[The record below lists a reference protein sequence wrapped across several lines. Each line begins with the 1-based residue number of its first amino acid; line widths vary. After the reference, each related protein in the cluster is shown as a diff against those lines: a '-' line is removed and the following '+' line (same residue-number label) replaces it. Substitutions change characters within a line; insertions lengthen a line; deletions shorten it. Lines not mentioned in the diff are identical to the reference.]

1 VTVRLG
7 VDVGGTFTKAV
18 AVDAATGELVAQ
30 AIVPTSHAAVDGI
43 AEGVVA
49 SIAAARLRVDAAG
62 AGPIAMV
69 GHSTSL
75 AVNALLEGDLPVI
88 GLIGIGRAP
97 DLGVARKRTDV
108 GAIELAPGRLL
119 RPIYRFVDVTG
130 GLAAERVEAVLDD
143 LVASGAAAIAVSEAF
158 SVDDPT
164 AERAFLEAAAK
175 RGLPACAGHELTG
188 LLGLELR
195 TVSSV
200 VNAAILPRARATADV
215 VSTGLARAGIDAPLV
230 ILRGDGGAT
239 DLEGFAAMP
248 LRSLF
253 SGPAASL
260 AGVLHSTAVNDA
272 VVLEVGGTSTN
283 VSIVRG
289 GRPRLA
295 YVRVGNQATCL
306 RSVDVWVAGVAG
318 GSMARIGRGKV
329 TAVGPRSAH
338 IAGLPYAAY
347 SPVAAMGSGTPVLIA
362 PLAGD
367 LDDHLALDTEAGRV
381 ALTSTCAANALGRVA
396 PGSYADA
403 TSDAAA
409 RAFESAARGLG
420 MNGRKLAEAVLT
432 TAAGE
437 LVQTLRATARA
448 AGLDLRRIPLIGVGG
463 GAGALVPAVAALT
476 GQTWELAPHAEVLSS
491 IGAAASL
498 IQAVAERSAI
508 EVDPRLL
515 ADAVDEA
522 ERMAIAAGAAPT
534 SVETRT
540 EYDAQRRTV
549 RAVATGSLPLQ
560 ADLDAHRPDLSP
572 AELQGRAAGYLGLAA
587 SAVEERGATDHYLA
601 FAGPERRG
609 ERAWVLVDRRGAL
622 AHAGTAMTTMAGP
635 AESIRT
641 GFDASVRRYERHIGP
656 TSIAPSVLAVVGR
669 RLIDCSALT
678 SVAAVVTAV
687 DEALARGSGERA
699 IVAIERER
707 RD

>member
-30 AIVPTSHAAVDGI
+30 SIVPTSHTAVDGI
-43 AEGVVA
+43 AQGVVA
-49 SIAAARLRVDAAG
+49 SIEGARQAIEEAG

-88 GLIGIGRAP
+88 GLIGVGRAP
-97 DLGVARKRTDV
+97 DLGAARKRTDV

-119 RPIYRFVDVTG
+119 RPLYRFVDATG
-130 GLAAERVEAVLDD
+130 GLAPARADAVIDD
-143 LVASGAAAIAVSEAF
+143 LVAAGAATIAISEAF
-158 SVDDPT
+158 AVDDPT
-164 AERAFLEAAAK
+164 AEREFLAAAER

-195 TVSSV
+195 TVSAV

-215 VSTGLARAGIDAPLV
+215 VSAGLARAGIDAPLV

-253 SGPAASL
+253 SGPAASV

-272 VVLEVGGTSTN
+272 VILEVGGTSTN
-283 VSIVRG
+283 VSVVRG

-295 YVRVGNQATCL
+295 YVRVGHQATCL

-318 GSMARIGRGKV
+318 GSMARLAKGKV
-329 TAVGPRSAH
+329 VAVGPRSAH
-338 IAGLPYAAY
+338 IAGLPYAAFAPPGAV
-347 SPVAAMGSGTPVLIA
+347 STGSAALVA
-362 PLAGD
+362 PLGGD
-367 LDDHLALDTEAGRV
+367 LADHLALDTDAGRF
-381 ALTSTCAANALGRVA
+381 ALTTTCAANALGRVA
-396 PGSYADA
+396 HGSYADA
-403 TSDAAA
+403 GTDAAA
-409 RAFESAARGLG
+409 RAFEAAARSLG
-420 MNGRKLAEAVLT
+420 TTGARLAEGVLT
-432 TAAGE
+432 VAAAE
-437 LVQTLRATARA
+437 LVGTLKATARA
-448 AGLDLRRIPLIGVGG
+448 AGIDLRRVPLIGVGG
-463 GAGALVPAVAALT
+463 GAGALLPAVAALT
-476 GQTWELAPHAEVLSS
+476 GQHWELAPHAEVLSS

-498 IQAVAERSAI
+498 IQAVAERSA
-508 EVDPRLL
+508 VDVTPELL
-515 ADAVDEA
+515 ADAVAEA
-522 ERMAIAAGAAPT
+522 ERRAIEAGSAPA

-540 EYDAQRRTV
+540 EYDADRRTL

-560 ADLDAHRPDLSP
+560 AELDARAPTLDAAALRD
-572 AELQGRAAGYLGLAA
+572 RAAGYLGLDGRALT
-587 SAVEERGATDHYLA
+587 ELGATDHYAA
-601 FAGPERRG
+601 FGGPERKG
-609 ERAWVLVDRRGAL
+609 ERPWVLLDRRGAL
-622 AHAGTAMTTMAGP
+622 AHAGTLVTALVGSS
-635 AESIRT
+635 AEVR
-641 GFDASVRRYERHIGP
+641 GQVDATVRRYERHIGP
-656 TSIAPSVLAVVGR
+656 TSVAPSVLAVVGR
-669 RLIDCSALT
+669 RLIDLSALT
-678 SVAAVVTAV
+678 SVRAVATAV
-687 DEALARGSGERA
+687 DTALAGASTERA

>member
-18 AVDAATGELVAQ
+18 AVDAATGHLVAQ
-30 AIVPTSHAAVDGI
+30 SIVPTSHTAVDGI

-49 SIAAARLRVDAAG
+49 SIEGARRAIADAG

-88 GLIGIGRAP
+88 GLIGVGRAP
-97 DLGVARKRTDV
+97 DLGAARKRTDV

-119 RPIYRFVDVTG
+119 RPLYRFVDATG
-130 GLAAERVEAVLDD
+130 GLAPSLADAVIDD
-143 LVASGAAAIAVSEAF
+143 LVAAGAATIAISEAF
-158 SVDDPT
+158 AVDDPT
-164 AERAFLEAAAK
+164 AEREFLAAAER

-195 TVSSV
+195 TVSAV

-215 VSTGLARAGIDAPLV
+215 VSAGLARAGIDAPLV

-253 SGPAASL
+253 SGPAASV

-272 VVLEVGGTSTN
+272 VILEVGGTSTN

-295 YVRVGNQATCL
+295 YVRVGHQATCL

-318 GSMARIGRGKV
+318 GSMARLAKGKV
-329 TAVGPRSAH
+329 VAVGPRSAH

-347 SPVAAMGSGTPVLIA
+347 A
-362 PLAGD
+362 PLGAVSGGRAVLVAPLGGD
-367 LDDHLALDTEAGRV
+367 LADHLALESDSGRF
-381 ALTSTCAANALGRVA
+381 ALTTTCAANALGRVA
-396 PGSYADA
+396 QGSYADA
-403 TSDAAA
+403 GTDAAA
-409 RAFESAARGLG
+409 RAFEAAARSLG
-420 MNGRKLAEAVLT
+420 TTGARLAEGVLN
-432 TAAGE
+432 AAAAD
-437 LVQTLRATARA
+437 LVGTLKASARA
-448 AGLDLRRIPLIGVGG
+448 AGIDLRRVPLIGVGG

-476 GQTWELAPHAEVLSS
+476 GQHWDLAPHAEVLSS

-508 EVDPRLL
+508 DVTPELL
-515 ADAVDEA
+515 ADAVSEA
-522 ERMAIAAGAAPT
+522 EGRAIEAGSAPA

-540 EYDAQRRTV
+540 EYDADRRTL

-560 ADLDAHRPDLSP
+560 AELDARAPTLDAAALRD
-572 AELQGRAAGYLGLAA
+572 RAAGYLGLDGRALT
-587 SAVEERGATDHYLA
+587 ELGATDHYAA
-601 FAGPERRG
+601 FGGPERKG
-609 ERAWVLVDRRGAL
+609 ERPWVLLDRRGAL
-622 AHAGTAMTTMAGP
+622 AHAGTLVTALVGSS
-635 AESIRT
+635 AEVR
-641 GFDASVRRYERHIGP
+641 GHVDASVRRYERHIGP
-656 TSIAPSVLAVVGR
+656 TSVAPSVLAVVGR
-669 RLIDCSALT
+669 RLIDLSALT
-678 SVAAVVTAV
+678 SVRAVATAV
-687 DEALARGSGERA
+687 DTALAGASTERA